1 MKVTEQIDALRVMG
15 VSPVAFLVVPRLI
28 ACVVVTPILCL
39 LGDVA
44 GTVGGYLVAT
54 NAGVAPAVYLASIRD
69 FMDFG
74 DLFWGMVKTIPFG
87 MLIALVSC
95 REGLQVEGGAMG
107 VGRATTDAVVIAFVL
122 IYAAD
127 YLLSAL
133 LPR

>member
-1 MKVTEQIDALRVMG
+1 
-15 VSPVAFLVVPRLI
+15 
-28 ACVVVTPILCL
+28 
-39 LGDVA
+39 
-44 GTVGGYLVAT
+44 
-54 NAGVAPAVYLASIRD
+54 
-69 FMDFG
+69 
-74 DLFWGMVKTIPFG
+74 

>member
-1 MKVTEQIDALRVMG
+1 
-15 VSPVAFLVVPRLI
+15 
-28 ACVVVTPILCL
+28 
-39 LGDVA
+39 
-44 GTVGGYLVAT
+44 
-54 NAGVAPAVYLASIRD
+54 
-69 FMDFG
+69 
-74 DLFWGMVKTIPFG
+74 MVKTVPFG